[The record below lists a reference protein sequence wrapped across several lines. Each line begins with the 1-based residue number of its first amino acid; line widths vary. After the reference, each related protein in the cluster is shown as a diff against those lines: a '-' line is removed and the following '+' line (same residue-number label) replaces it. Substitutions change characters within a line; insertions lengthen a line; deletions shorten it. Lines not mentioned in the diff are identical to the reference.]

1 MPAISKDPNV
11 KSLFVYCAGSLAR
24 YFQVH
29 EGGGK
34 AAKKGSN
41 FFCAIVIAHIH
52 SVPFRSFL
60 PPSSFPSPF
69 VPCTDADAAFSWFSA
84 LPTAVRFSG
93 MAAARAGRPSEGI
106 LRFSTRLHG
115 RPAAAAA
122 AAAAAVAP
130 GYEKAKYCKSALASN
145 TQAFHK
151 LRHCT
156 TVRNC

>member
-93 MAAARAGRPSEGI
+93 IARARPRRAAFRGDSPHRTPFAP
-106 LRFSTRLHG
+106 LLDNSAAFP
-115 RPAAAAA
+115 RPAMPQGTKKQNI
-122 AAAAAVAP
+122 V
-130 GYEKAKYCKSALASN
+130 KMHWQ
-145 TQAFHK
+145 TI
-151 LRHCT
+151 R
-156 TVRNC
+156 